1 MYSINTTKRIDKKEK
16 EYYSS
21 NATNDNEKEKKGD
34 YLKVKILN
42 SQNLLRF
49 ARVRMVEISCSAWH

>member
-1 MYSINTTKRIDKKEK
+1 MYNINTTKRIDKKEK
-16 EYYSS
+16 EYYSN

-49 ARVRMVEISCSAWH
+49 GRVRMVEISCSAWH